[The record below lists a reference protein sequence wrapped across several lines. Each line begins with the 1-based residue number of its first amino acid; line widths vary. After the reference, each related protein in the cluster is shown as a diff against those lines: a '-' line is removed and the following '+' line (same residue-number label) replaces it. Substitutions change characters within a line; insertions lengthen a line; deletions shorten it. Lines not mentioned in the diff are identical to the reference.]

1 MNGGYHA
8 APTVSAAIMSVAAVA
23 HPPLLEDDPV
33 LEPARERATS
43 RTGVRMSVEQFLGLP
58 PDRDFDRWLVNG
70 ELWEKPM
77 TVRNRFHTNA
87 EFNVAGELKAWL
99 KTQPEPRLWGGS
111 GEAGVRLPGRETAVG
126 VDVALFDA
134 ATAADQ
140 PPPVR
145 GRSTLWVGVPILAV
159 EVISPSDEEEEVSE
173 KVLEYLGA
181 GVAQI
186 WLVRPILETVTVHR
200 PGAPPAIYS
209 GDQTLPG
216 GPELPGFGVRTG
228 DLFGG

>member
-1 MNGGYHA
+1 
-8 APTVSAAIMSVAAVA
+8 MSVVAVA
-23 HPPLLEDDPV
+23 RPPLLEDV
-33 LEPARERATS
+33 ASVEPDLKRATS
-43 RTGVRMSVEQFLGLP
+43 RTGVRMTVEQFLDLP
-58 PDRDFDRWLVNG
+58 PDPDFDRWLVNG

-134 ATAADQ
+134 STAADQ
-140 PPPVR
+140 PPPER
-145 GRSTLWVGVPILAV
+145 GRSTLWVGVPVLAV
-159 EVISPSDEEEEVSE
+159 EVISPSDEEEEISE
-173 KVLEYLGA
+173 KVLDYLDA
-181 GVAQI
+181 GVAQV

-200 PGAPPAIYS
+200 PGTPPVIYS

-216 GPELPGFGVRTG
+216 DPELPGFAVRAG